1 MNHPVMRYASAV
13 EQGPDEI
20 CAHAPDF
27 PGRKLIFE
35 SRIRALESK
44 QVAKAA

>member
-1 MNHPVMRYASAV
+1 MLYAIII
-13 EQGPDEI
+13 EPGPDDMR
-20 CAHAPDF
+20 ARAPDF